1 MWSLLLT
8 SLVIKEGF
16 GFDKV
21 IEKIYLKKK
30 AQGLRKR
37 QNKR

>member
-30 AQGLRKR
+30 GTRAK
-37 QNKR
+37 KKAE